1 MFHLKPGPPGDAK
14 GAIGAIAK
22 VFVTSD
28 DDPMMAIQNAKLKK
42 KALEVDDEGTAELK
56 PLEKGSNQ
64 LDLLVTSGKTGD
76 EVVLNEEGEDGE
88 TQVLARSFI
97 GGGDDPHVGFNI
109 HGS

>member
-1 MFHLKPGPPGDAK
+1 MFNLKPGPPGDAK
-14 GAIGAIAK
+14 GAIGATAK
-22 VFVTSD
+22 VFVSSD
-28 DDPMMAIQNAKLKK
+28 DDPMMAIQNARLKK
-42 KALEVDDEGTAELK
+42 KDLDVDDEGVAELK

-76 EVVLNEEGEDGE
+76 EVVLNEERDGE

-97 GGGDDPHVGFNI
+97 GGGADPHVGFNI